1 MRRSYGLCGAFGI
14 AAFGLPLMFGCSSSS
29 SEPNRPTV
37 IGSEDGGA
45 PDGDAAVP
53 EAAPNGG
60 RDDNASSC
68 FAACQNAGFTCQAKG
83 DTGATI
89 TTVEMILDAKGCAG
103 TLTTG
108 SATPNE
114 KSVAITIECAKG
126 EICSGE
132 SPGAAATVCVSGL
145 FSAFSFSYV
154 PAGAPENVCTRN

>member
-1 MRRSYGLCGAFGI
+1 MTRSYGLAGAFGI
-14 AAFGLPLMFGCSSSS
+14 GIAGLAAMFGCSSSS
-29 SEPNRPTV
+29 SGPNRPTV

-45 PDGDAAVP
+45 ADGDAATP

-89 TTVEMILDAKGCAG
+89 TTVDMILDAKGCSG

-108 SATPNE
+108 ATMPNE
-114 KSVAITIECAKG
+114 QSVAITNECAKG
-126 EICSGE
+126 EICRGE
-132 SPGAAATVCVSGL
+132 APGAAATVCGSGL

-154 PAGAPENVCTRN
+154 PSGGPENVCTRN

>member
-1 MRRSYGLCGAFGI
+1 MRRSYGLSGGLGI
-14 AAFGLPLMFGCSSSS
+14 ALTALTAAFGCSSSS
-29 SEPNRPTV
+29 SDPNRTGV
-37 IGSEDGGA
+37 IGGGDGGTDA
-45 PDGDAAVP
+45 DGATP

-68 FAACQNAGFTCQAKG
+68 FAACQNAGFTCQVTG

-108 SATPNE
+108 ATMPSE
-114 KSVAITIECAKG
+114 QSVAITIECAKG
-126 EICSGE
+126 EICRGE
-132 SPGAAATVCVSGL
+132 SPGAAPTVCVSGL

-154 PAGAPENVCTRN
+154 PASGPQNVCTRN

>member
-1 MRRSYGLCGAFGI
+1 MRRSYGLAGALGI
-14 AAFGLPLMFGCSSSS
+14 GFAGLPSMFGCSSSS
-29 SEPNRPTV
+29 SDINRPTV
-37 IGSEDGGA
+37 IGSGDGGA
-45 PDGDAAVP
+45 ADGDAATP

-89 TTVEMILDAKGCAG
+89 TTVDMILDAKGCSG

-108 SATPNE
+108 ATMPNE
-114 KSVAITIECAKG
+114 QSVAITIECAKG
-126 EICSGE
+126 EICRGE
-132 SPGAAATVCVSGL
+132 APGAAATVCGSGL

-154 PAGAPENVCTRN
+154 PSGGPENVCTRN